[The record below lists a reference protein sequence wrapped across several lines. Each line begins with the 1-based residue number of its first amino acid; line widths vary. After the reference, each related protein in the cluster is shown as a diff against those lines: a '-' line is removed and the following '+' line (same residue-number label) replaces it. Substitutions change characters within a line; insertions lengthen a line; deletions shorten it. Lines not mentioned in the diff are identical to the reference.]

1 MQLIQE
7 AVGVV
12 LDKLLDPVD
21 LPLPPAAASAAPA
34 ISRDPEGGLKHGND
48 LLDRVHLVLDTKF
61 RVLISNLL
69 RAESIDEM
77 QSDDAVPAGLR
88 DPSALHA
95 SFPLGKSLN

>member
-1 MQLIQE
+1 
-7 AVGVV
+7 
-12 LDKLLDPVD
+12 
-21 LPLPPAAASAAPA
+21 
-34 ISRDPEGGLKHGND
+34 
-48 LLDRVHLVLDTKF
+48 
-61 RVLISNLL
+61 LL